1 MILPIKKPSKFFVVG
16 RAKIREKDSNIRK
29 VLLKISELYAIVG
42 AAIATILSRYALFFY
57 FMETARKTINWA
69 QKKGIKTLTLFIFS
83 TENWK
88 RKKKEIG
95 FLMKLAG
102 SAINNGLEEI
112 DKNRIR
118 VRIIG
123 EKTKLPKSLREQIAY
138 VQELTK
144 KNKSMVL
151 NLALSYGGR
160 AEIVEAVKN
169 LIKKKVPP
177 EKIDEKAINENLWTS
192 DVDLIIRTGKEQRLS
207 NFLLWQ
213 SAYSELYFC
222 KKYWPEIN
230 EKDLDNALLAFS
242 KRERRYGK

>member
-1 MILPIKKPSKFFVVG
+1 LHFDI
-16 RAKIREKDSNIRK
+16 
-29 VLLKISELYAIVG
+29 LKIQKQLGI
-42 AAIATILSRYALFFY
+42 ILDGNRRWAKEKGLAVWEGHRRGV
-57 FMETARKTINWA
+57 ETARKTINWA

-88 RKKKEIG
+88 RKRKEID

-102 SAINNGLEEI
+102 SAINNGLKEI

-123 EKTKLPKSLREQIAY
+123 EKTKLPKSLREQIAS

-144 KNKSMVL
+144 KNKAMVL

>member
-1 MILPIKKPSKFFVVG
+1 MLIMKIPKHLGIILDGNRRWAKEKGLAVWEGHRRGVETTKK
-16 RAKIREKDSNIRK
+16 A
-29 VLLKISELYAIVG
+29 
-42 AAIATILSRYALFFY
+42 
-57 FMETARKTINWA
+57 INWA
-69 QKKGIKTLTLFIFS
+69 QKKGIKTLTLFVFS

-88 RKKKEIG
+88 RKKKEID

-102 SAINNGLEEI
+102 SAINNSLKEI

-138 VQELTK
+138 IQELTK
-144 KNKSMVL
+144 KNKAMVL

-242 KRERRYGK
+242 RRKRRYGR

>member
-1 MILPIKKPSKFFVVG
+1 MKIPKHLGIILDGNRRWAKEKGLAVWEGHRRGVETTKK
-16 RAKIREKDSNIRK
+16 A
-29 VLLKISELYAIVG
+29 
-42 AAIATILSRYALFFY
+42 
-57 FMETARKTINWA
+57 INWA
-69 QKKGIKTLTLFIFS
+69 QKKGIKTLTLFVFS

-88 RKKKEIG
+88 RKKKEID

-102 SAINNGLEEI
+102 SAINNSLKEI

-138 VQELTK
+138 IQELTK
-144 KNKSMVL
+144 KNKAMVL

-242 KRERRYGK
+242 RRKRRYGR